1 MKLQNPLER
10 NSELCQTWQ
19 NFGYNQKSLYSFR
32 PILEVYFKNHLGIQC
47 NSLFNIVAIVKK
59 IYRNIYIY
67 IYICMHR
74 RGIYR
79 YYYWLMFLHT
89 QKYAKKYTKKKI
101 YEKIYI
107 WPWIP
112 TTHPPPN
119 RPGFQCIRVVTP
131 TALDEELKTFRTLSG
146 DSKLSKEK
154 TEKCVPNVPAGSVA
168 GEPVNGYL
176 AFLSWLESQSSPS

>member
-1 MKLQNPLER
+1 VQFIIQHSCNCK
-10 NSELCQTWQ
+10 
-19 NFGYNQKSLYSFR
+19 
-32 PILEVYFKNHLGIQC
+32 KNIQEH
-47 NSLFNIVAIVKK
+47 
-59 IYRNIYIY
+59 IYIY
-67 IYICMHR
+67 LYMYAQTRNIP
-74 RGIYR
+74 
-79 YYYWLMFLHT
+79 LLLLT
-89 QKYAKKYTKKKI
+89 DVSPYAKICEKVHKKKKKI

>member
-19 NFGYNQKSLYSFR
+19 NFGYNQTSLYSFR

-47 NSLFNIVAIVKK
+47 NSLVNIVAIVKQNIK
-59 IYRNIYIY
+59 EHIYIF
-67 IYICMHR
+67 IYVCTDKEYTVTTTDWCFSIRKNMR
-74 RGIYR
+74 KS
-79 YYYWLMFLHT
+79 T
-89 QKYAKKYTKKKI
+89 QKEKI

-168 GEPVNGYL
+168 GDGYL

>member
-19 NFGYNQKSLYSFR
+19 NFGYNQTSLYSFR

-67 IYICMHR
+67 IHICMHR
-74 RGIYR
+74 REIYR

-89 QKYAKKYTKKKI
+89 QKYAKKYTKRKNLWKNL
-101 YEKIYI
+101 YLAVN
-107 WPWIP
+107 PNNTP
-112 TTHPPPN
+112 TTKPPGLSVHP
-119 RPGFQCIRVVTP
+119 
-131 TALDEELKTFRTLSG
+131 SG
-146 DSKLSKEK
+146 NPYGSWWGTKDISDSERRFKII
-154 TEKCVPNVPAGSVA
+154 
-168 GEPVNGYL
+168 
-176 AFLSWLESQSSPS
+176 